1 MLSPGPAGTVD
12 EPDEPVNRPRSSVPK
27 KAVYFYFFGS
37 SSRDKRKEKQG
48 PMIGAFVL
56 FPMYF

>member
-1 MLSPGPAGTVD
+1 MLSPGPAGTVGALT
-12 EPDEPVNRPRSSVPK
+12 NRPCISVPK

-37 SSRDKRKEKQG
+37 SSRDKRREKQG